1 MNHLN
6 IFTVLDR
13 AVDACLYNPRPTH
26 ILLGAEEMT
35 ALRNAFRA
43 LGTEITGHS
52 AMHRGLYVIPVE
64 LPSLIQLGTLHA
76 PHVRTQ

>member
-13 AVDACLYNPRPTH
+13 AVDTCSATQRPTH

-35 ALRNAFRA
+35 ALRAAFRA

-52 AMHRGLYVIPVE
+52 AMHRGLHVIPVE

-76 PHVRTQ
+76 PYAGTR